1 MLIHQ
6 MYGARRAVLKRHLL
20 NMSYVTVL
28 DTNRV
33 EKWEAASTE
42 AASLAGWDLRSVA
55 DGYVKPDPL
64 GGSV

>member
-20 NMSYVTVL
+20 TMSYVTVL

-33 EKWEAASTE
+33 EKWEAALTE

-55 DGYVKPDPL
+55 DG
-64 GGSV
+64 